1 VKGVSWESFYDQFVA
16 LGGHGFYSN
25 CKNPYLEPFFST
37 QESGSQKW
45 ATGLCPT
52 AEDLQVS
59 IMAFKTNYLDLE
71 IANSQAE
78 KLASLIDRI
87 GRY

>member
-1 VKGVSWESFYDQFVA
+1 
-16 LGGHGFYSN
+16 
-25 CKNPYLEPFFST
+25 
-37 QESGSQKW
+37 
-45 ATGLCPT
+45 
-52 AEDLQVS
+52 
-59 IMAFKTNYLDLE
+59 MAFKTNYLDLE